1 MNTWIGCFW
10 VAVGGSFGALAR
22 FGIANLVRR
31 WSLTTFPLAGF
42 PLGTLGANLLG
53 CFLIGLLFGSS
64 IAEKAPAI
72 KLGAG
77 VVFLGSLTTFSTFS
91 AEVVTQLNEGQ
102 WLTALGYTLVSVF
115 AGLLLVFAGMAVANG
130 FRATT

>member
-10 VAVGGSFGALAR
+10 IAVGGSLGALTR

-31 WSLTTFPLAGF
+31 WNFPGPSLAGF
-42 PLGTLGANLLG
+42 PIGTLAANLLG
-53 CFLIGLLFGSS
+53 CFLIGLLFGSGVGDKS
-64 IAEKAPAI
+64 PAI

-77 VVFLGSLTTFSTFS
+77 VGFLGSLTTFSTFS
-91 AEVVTQLNEGQ
+91 AEVVNQLNEGA
-102 WLTALGYTLVSVF
+102 WMTAFGYMFVSVF
-115 AGLLLVFAGMAVANG
+115 VGLLLVFAGMAVANG